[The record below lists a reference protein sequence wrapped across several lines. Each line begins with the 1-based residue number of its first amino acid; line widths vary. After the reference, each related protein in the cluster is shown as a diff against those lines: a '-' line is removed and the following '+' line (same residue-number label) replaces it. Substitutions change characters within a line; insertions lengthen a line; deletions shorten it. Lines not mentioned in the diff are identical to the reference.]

1 MVNCF
6 MKIEVLTLFPEIYP
20 GPLGSSVI
28 GRAIENGILDLRAV
42 DLRNYT
48 HDKRGTVDDSPYGGG
63 PGMLM
68 KVEPL
73 TEALEDLKS
82 AGKRVILMGPRGR
95 KFDQKIAREL
105 AQEKELLLVCGHYE
119 GLDERVR
126 LLHNCEELSI
136 GDYVLTSGNLAA
148 MVVVDAVTR
157 LLPGALGCDE
167 SGEDESFSEGLLE
180 YPQYTRPVEF
190 RNLRVPEV
198 LQSGDHA
205 AIKRWRRLQSERLTR
220 RLRPDLYKKTVFD
233 RLSQISMK
241 EWKKTTKKFLI
252 QKETLKNGN
261 SQESRSGIP
270 EK

>member
-1 MVNCF
+1 

-28 GRAIENGILDLRAV
+28 GRAIGNNILELKAV

-48 HDKRGTVDDSPYGGG
+48 HDRRGTVDDSPYGGG

-68 KVEPL
+68 KVEPVM
-73 TEALEDLKS
+73 EALEDLAG

-126 LLHNCEELSI
+126 QLSNCEELSI

-148 MVVVDAVTR
+148 MVVIDAVTR

-180 YPQYTRPVEF
+180 YPQYTRPYEF
-190 RNLRVPEV
+190 HGVKVPDV
-198 LQSGDHA
+198 LISGHHGKIDA
-205 AIKRWRRLQSERLTR
+205 WREEEARRLTEAQ
-220 RLRPDLYKKTVFD
+220 RPDL
-233 RLSQISMK
+233 LEK
-241 EWKKTTKKFLI
+241 E
-252 QKETLKNGN
+252 
-261 SQESRSGIP
+261 
-270 EK
+270 

>member
-1 MVNCF
+1 MNCF

>member
-1 MVNCF
+1 

-28 GRAIENGILDLRAV
+28 GRAIGNGILELKAV

-48 HDKRGTVDDSPYGGG
+48 HDRRGTVDDSPYGGG

-68 KVEPL
+68 KVEPVM
-73 TEALEDLKS
+73 EALEDMAS
-82 AGKRVILMGPRGR
+82 EGKRIILMGPRGR

-126 LLHNCEELSI
+126 QLSNCEELSI

-148 MVVVDAVTR
+148 MVVIDAVTR

-180 YPQYTRPVEF
+180 YPQYTRPAEY
-190 RNLRVPEV
+190 RGKKVPEV
-198 LQSGDHA
+198 LLNGNHA
-205 AIKRWRRLQSERLTR
+205 HIDRWRRQQSLRVTCER
-220 RLRPDLYKKTVFD
+220 RPELFAQFD
-233 RLSQISMK
+233 
-241 EWKKTTKKFLI
+241 KTTLDKHDRRFL
-252 QKETLKNGN
+252 ETLKN
-261 SQESRSGIP
+261 P